1 MTADGKTLAQIQKEA
16 NLEYHRLII
25 NEQEKAKFQNLADDE
40 NMRTEEDATSSGLV
54 NKLVYNINTNVRV
67 LI

>member
-1 MTADGKTLAQIQKEA
+1 MADGKTLAQIQKEA
-16 NLEYHRLII
+16 NLEYRRL
-25 NEQEKAKFQNLADDE
+25 NEQEKEKFQNMADDK
-40 NMRTEEDATSSGLV
+40 NKRTEDDATSSGLV

>member
-1 MTADGKTLAQIQKEA
+1 MMADGKTLAQIQQEA
-16 NLEYHRLII
+16 NLEYRRL
-25 NEQEKAKFQNLADDE
+25 NEQEKEKFQNMTDDE
-40 NMRTEEDATSSGLV
+40 NKRTEEDATSSGLV

>member
-1 MTADGKTLAQIQKEA
+1 MMADGKTLAQIQKEA
-16 NLEYHRLII
+16 NLEYRRI
-25 NEQEKAKFQNLADDE
+25 NEQEKEKFQNMADDE
-40 NMRTEEDATSSGLV
+40 NKRTEEYAKSSGLV

>member
-1 MTADGKTLAQIQKEA
+1 MMADGKTLAQIQKEA
-16 NLEYHRLII
+16 NLEYRRL
-25 NEQEKAKFQNLADDE
+25 NEQEKEKFQNMADDK
-40 NMRTEEDATSSGLV
+40 NKRTEDDATSSGLV